1 MATWAVVGF
10 LSDDRKGDCG
20 QCKSVAV
27 NHESNGGQWIY
38 IPNETF
44 NQDSFSFL
52 DDEIKLDN
60 FCQKNVANSQD
71 KNRLCECV

>member
-27 NHESNGGQWIY
+27 NHESNGGQCIY

-44 NQDSFSFL
+44 NQDSFF
-52 DDEIKLDN
+52 
-60 FCQKNVANSQD
+60 FFG
-71 KNRLCECV
+71 